1 MKGLVRLSEKTQLT
15 SAGKVRSFPVLG
27 SLSVSWS
34 SSRGNA
40 GILTTRSSCS
50 KQQNKS
56 TGCVLQGQSTK
67 SLTKEITALP
77 KHTFRVWKYIYTDQ
91 FIHHPNAK
99 PPGNTREPPAHGSE
113 ETWKAVLDFRTWSL
127 LRGHRHLPGQEK
139 TFGDIVLY
147 RNLTFKP
154 GS

>member
-1 MKGLVRLSEKTQLT
+1 MKGLVCLSGKTQLT

-34 SSRGNA
+34 SSRGSA

-50 KQQNKS
+50 KLQNKS

-67 SLTKEITALP
+67 STTKEIAAFP
-77 KHTFRVWKYIYTDQ
+77 KHTFSGWKYIYAEQ

-99 PPGNTREPPAHGSE
+99 PSGNTREPPSRGLE
-113 ETWKAVLDFRTWSL
+113 ETWKVVLNFHAWSL
-127 LRGHRHLPGQEK
+127 LRGHRLLPGQEK
-139 TFGDIVLY
+139 TFGDIV
-147 RNLTFKP
+147 
-154 GS
+154 